1 MEFDV
6 DELYAGPWQD
16 FVAHRDRLAAAARA
30 AGDKPAALALKALRE
45 PTRGAWLI
53 NLLARHEAGQLA
65 EVLGLGESLARA
77 HRDADPDALRRLS
90 ALRGKVVESL
100 TGRAAALGAE
110 RGYAAPESVR
120 QEVSETIQAA
130 MADPAVADR
139 VLAGTMTET
148 VRAAAF
154 GPTDLFAAAPRMA
167 DVIPLRAED
176 AQPPAPQEPAKPDQG
191 TVRRL
196 RRDLGRAEARWKEA
210 RERLERAEAASAE
223 ARAAVQEQERELA
236 EIAEQATLLRGE
248 LAAVEQDERIAQTKR
263 DELAETAEEM
273 RRITDRAVEETNR
286 LEDVIDRLRRE
297 LSDLEIEF

>member
-6 DELYAGPWQD
+6 GELYAGPWQD

-30 AGDKPAALALKALRE
+30 AGDKPAALALKALRK
-45 PTRGAWLI
+45 PTRGAWLM

-65 EVLGLGESLARA
+65 EVLGLGELLARA
-77 HRDADPDALRRLS
+77 HRDADPDALRQLS
-90 ALRGKVVESL
+90 ALRGKAVETL

-110 RGYAAPESVR
+110 HGYAAPESVR

-130 MADPAVADR
+130 MADPSLADR
-139 VLAGTMTET
+139 VLAGAMTET

-167 DVIPLRAED
+167 EVIPLRAEG
-176 AQPPAPQEPAKPDQG
+176 AQPPGPQEPAKPDQG

-196 RRDLGRAEARWKEA
+196 RRDLGRAETRWKEA
-210 RERLERAEAASAE
+210 RERLERAEVASAE

-236 EIAEQATLLRGE
+236 EVTEQATLLRGE
-248 LAAVEQDERIAQTKR
+248 LAAAEQDERVAQTKR
-263 DELAETAEEM
+263 DELARKAEEL
-273 RRITDRAVEETNR
+273 RRVTDRAVEETSR
-286 LEDVIDRLRRE
+286 LEGVIDRLRRE